1 MNDFDDNLRNA
12 LRADAANAPE
22 PPLDWHPTDVEHH
35 SPAGR
40 RRYPLLLAGAAV
52 ALLGLA
58 AAGLALNRGDDPARI
73 TSPIGSLT
81 PETSGA
87 VTPTAPAS
95 APDTFPATGTA
106 PENFLIV
113 GADSDAC
120 VDPGSA
126 WAGAADATRSG
137 TRSDT
142 IMILR
147 LDPTTRG
154 AAVLSFPR
162 DLWVDIPGR
171 GKQRINTAYVPN
183 DYSLLAS
190 TIYDNFGIVVD
201 HYVQVDF
208 CAFKRIIDAVGG
220 VAVPFATPV
229 VDPQV
234 GLSITAPGCHTFN
247 GDEALAYVRSRHLRW
262 VDSDGVT
269 HEDPTADFGRILRQQ
284 DFLRRVLDKAT
295 SAGLF
300 DPSVARALIE
310 SLQQDVVTEAGFT
323 IEDML
328 RVAGTI
334 KGVDPAAIARYRI
347 DAEPLVVSGNAVLR
361 PVTDTPAMTA
371 VLATFRGDS
380 PLSETPT
387 SATGDTTATTQP
399 ITHQDPPVGAIA
411 PVPNMDC

>member
-1 MNDFDDNLRNA
+1 MNDFDDDLRNA

-22 PPLDWHPTDVEHH
+22 PPLDWHPTDVDDRV
-35 SPAGR
+35 PAGR
-40 RRYPLLLAGAAV
+40 RQYPLLLAAAAV
-52 ALLGLA
+52 AVLGLA
-58 AAGLALNRGDDPARI
+58 VTVLALSRGDDGARI
-73 TSPIGSLT
+73 TSPIGSSD
-81 PETSGA
+81 PGTSGA

-95 APDTFPATGTA
+95 APNTFPAAGTT

-120 VDPGSA
+120 VSPDSA
-126 WAGAADATRSG
+126 WAGAADPSRSG

-147 LDPTTRG
+147 LDPTTRR

-162 DLWVDIPGR
+162 DLWVDIPGHGNR
-171 GKQRINTAYVPN
+171 RINTAYVPG
-183 DYSLLAS
+183 DYSLLAA
-190 TIYDNFGIVVD
+190 TIYDNFGIAVD

-208 CAFKRIIDAVGG
+208 CAFKRIVDAVGG

-229 VDPQV
+229 VDRQV
-234 GLSITAPGCHTFN
+234 GLSITAPGCHTFS

-284 DFLRRVLDKAT
+284 DFLRRLLDKAT
-295 SAGLF
+295 TAGLF
-300 DPSVARALIE
+300 DPAVAGALIE
-310 SLQQDVVTEAGFT
+310 SLQQDVVTEAGFA

-328 RVAGTI
+328 RVVGTL
-334 KGVDPAAIARYRI
+334 KDVDPAAIAQYRI

-371 VLATFRGDS
+371 VLAAFRGDA
-380 PLSETPT
+380 PFSETPT

-399 ITHQDPPVGAIA
+399 TAEQDPPVGAIA